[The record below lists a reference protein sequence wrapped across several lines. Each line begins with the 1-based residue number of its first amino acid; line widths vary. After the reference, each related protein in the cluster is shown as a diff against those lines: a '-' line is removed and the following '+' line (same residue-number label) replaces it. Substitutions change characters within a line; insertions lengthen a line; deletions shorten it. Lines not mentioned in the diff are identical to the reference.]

1 MNEKVDP
8 LDGPVWLRS
17 ELLESGHSD
26 RELAALV
33 RAGVLQR
40 IRRGAYTDR
49 TTYDAAD
56 TAARHAL
63 MARAVTRQA
72 KTEVVPSHVS
82 AIPFHGG
89 PMWGMPLDV
98 VHVARPDGRAG
109 RSEAGVRQHQGTI
122 VDGDIVVRHDLPVM
136 SATRTALDVTTCCST
151 EASLVLVNDLLHR
164 GLTTLED
171 LRARYSPMSRDPNTL
186 KTDIVLRL
194 ADPRLESVGESRT
207 FWLMYRGGIP
217 APDPQFEVLDD
228 VGRVFARLD
237 FAWPELG
244 VWLEFDGREK
254 YLKHLRTGE
263 SVVDAVLRE
272 KERESRISELTGWR
286 CIRITWADLERPKAT
301 GVRILAMLGV
311 ASRVP
316 SFTS

>member
-49 TTYDAAD
+49 TTYDVAD
-56 TAARHAL
+56 AAARHAL

-171 LRARYSPMSRDPNTL
+171 LRERYSPMSRDPNTL

-286 CIRITWADLERPKAT
+286 CIRLTWADLERPRAT

>member
-1 MNEKVDP
+1 MNEKFDP

-56 TAARHAL
+56 AAARHAL
-63 MARAVTRQA
+63 MARAVVRQA
-72 KTEVVPSHVS
+72 KTKVVPSHLS

-89 PMWGMPLDV
+89 PMWGMPLAV

-122 VDGDIVVRHDLPVM
+122 LDGDIVVRHDLGVM
-136 SATRTALDVTTCCST
+136 SATRTALGVTTCCST
-151 EASLVLVNDLLHR
+151 EASLVVVNDFLHR

-171 LRARYSPMSRDPNTL
+171 LRARYAPMSRDPNTL

-194 ADPRLESVGESRT
+194 ADPRLESVGECRT

-228 VGRVFARLD
+228 VGRLFARLD
-237 FAWPELG
+237 FAWPELK

-254 YLKHLRTGE
+254 YLKYLRKGE

-286 CIRITWADLERPKAT
+286 CIRITWADLERPSAT
-301 GVRILAMLGV
+301 GARILAMLGV
-311 ASRVP
+311 TSRVP